1 MARNKKYDVALIYQV
16 TETELKKEWDTYETR
31 EKYETAHV
39 CMCVYGGAL
48 DYPKIVSKGCKDIVD
63 TWEMVALS
71 SREHGDPPKPS
82 VRRYLVER
90 YLAQAFPWS
99 LHFIGRTVKKIAS
112 TRHLVG
118 SSIRRSIARG
128 SSHKDPVSRKKIYAH
143 AR

>member
-31 EKYETAHV
+31 QKYETAHV

-71 SREHGDPPKPS
+71 SREHGDPPKTAVRQSS
-82 VRRYLVER
+82 VEN
-90 YLAQAFPWS
+90 
-99 LHFIGRTVKKIAS
+99 FITSQRKIKMHG
-112 TRHLVG
+112 TE
-118 SSIRRSIARG
+118 
-128 SSHKDPVSRKKIYAH
+128 K
-143 AR
+143 